1 VSLPNYGKN
10 LSGKRFILE
19 QFVGNFKCLIG
30 SLEVTGNFS
39 SSNREKSRQWS
50 QKTKPNPH
58 IHDPLIHW
66 KERMR

>member
-39 SSNREKSRQWS
+39 SSNREKAKKQSNGVKKQ
-50 QKTKPNPH
+50 TNEPTEP
-58 IHDPLIHW
+58 
-66 KERMR
+66 